1 MSSSLGALV
10 NNLPK
15 DAFKNL
21 LKYFTPKQAEILK
34 QKGFYPYE
42 YTDSEKKIQKYHLER
57 LFIRSSRVEV

>member
-21 LKYFTPKQAEILK
+21 HKYYTKEEAELIK

-42 YTDSEKKIQKYHLER
+42 YMDTEEKFKDTKLPPR
-57 LFIRSSRVEV
+57 KVFLF